1 MIFRSCLPSPCHGL
15 QGTAVYG
22 ATHLADLTEK
32 EFKENYLGFKRSVQE
47 RSLAPDDVSLCC
59 TYKTYTK
66 QADHAV
72 IDDVGLLAMDSVH
85 F

>member
-1 MIFRSCLPSPCHGL
+1 M
-15 QGTAVYG
+15 YG

-47 RSLAPDDVSLCC
+47 RSLGSPDDVSLCC

-72 IDDVGLLAMDSVH
+72 IDNVGLLAMDSVH